1 MPFLTDSPPMAAVR
15 GSAVGMPI
23 SKRLLEW
30 LYEPLWRLAG
40 RKSRGRIRHPRWAW
54 HEPCPI

>member
-40 RKSRGRIRHPRWAW
+40 RKSRGRIRHPR
-54 HEPCPI
+54 